1 MEQEHLYTT
10 AEVAERL
17 RVHPETVRQWLR
29 DGEMRG
35 TILGRKA
42 GWRVP
47 ASELRRFIEEGPLP
61 RQGQERGNAVPVAA

>member
-1 MEQEHLYTT
+1 MEHDHLYTT

-47 ASELRRFIEEGPLP
+47 ETELRRFIEEGPLP
-61 RQGQERGNAVPVAA
+61 KRTDDTGKAAPVAA

>member
-1 MEQEHLYTT
+1 MDDDPLYTT
-10 AEVAERL
+10 AEVAGRL

-42 GWRVP
+42 GWRV
-47 ASELRRFIEEGPLP
+47 AGSELRRFIEEGPLQRRP
-61 RQGQERGNAVPVAA
+61 DETGKAAA